1 VVVDCCGL
9 SYQTATLENRSSLA
23 PWNEYCTWP
32 NVSLHPQEFESSF
45 VEFKVY
51 ARHWFTRNY
60 LIGKASLQL
69 SFVNKRQN
77 HLHLVLGAVS
87 PLGPLFFNHQFAMWT
102 ILSGNSAFQPPTWTP
117 LGRHISAQ
125 AGF

>member
-1 VVVDCCGL
+1 MQNYVVGFRVFGGRSLQTEDAHPCDPFVVVDCCGL

-77 HLHLVLGAVS
+77 HLYARRWL
-87 PLGPLFFNHQFAMWT
+87 PL
-102 ILSGNSAFQPPTWTP
+102 
-117 LGRHISAQ
+117 RRDE
-125 AGF
+125 